1 MSEYRA
7 TAPKTSQQSLAK
19 EGGNL
24 EEIVPQGWKVSHAT
38 GDLSK
43 DRFPDIALV
52 AQPQDKSKIKLRND
66 GREHFCK
73 HQLLYFE
80 DVYYLL
86 KPKMRKEKC
95 EAEQMLR
102 FLIRSTKVGEGVQFF

>member
-1 MSEYRA
+1 MTGES
-7 TAPKTSQQSLAK
+7 TF
-19 EGGNL
+19 
-24 EEIVPQGWKVSHAT
+24 VS
-38 GDLSK
+38 
-43 DRFPDIALV
+43 
-52 AQPQDKSKIKLRND
+52 N
-66 GREHFCK
+66 
-73 HQLLYFE
+73 QLLYFE